1 MSNKLKHKSMKK
13 LLICFLALISFFA
26 IDSCSKVFETN
37 ISKSTITILAPADT
51 ATLTSSNVTFW
62 WNTVDGALKYN
73 IQIVKPSFNNIQ
85 TLLIDSNI
93 TTNKFTY
100 TFNPGSYQWRIRALN
115 GSTNTAFF
123 TRSFKIDSSLN
134 LTTSTVQLTSPANG
148 FTTANFTVSLQWLA
162 LPAATTYNLEVQPTN
177 SVAVTKSGITTP
189 SYTYVFPAYG
199 TYQWRVSAENSNS
212 NSQYSN
218 WNTINISMPAPTSQS
233 PHDRDSSSNA
243 PIVLTWSRGSIA
255 LNGEVAPAGDSI
267 YVYADTT
274 ETALAQVTGSQ
285 PNPAFVTTKSYTFT
299 PFNPPSKHW
308 YSWKV
313 KTIDSVSNQSSFTP
327 IRRFRLKS

>member
-1 MSNKLKHKSMKK
+1 MKK
-13 LLICFLALISFFA
+13 LLVGVLALVCFFT
-26 IDSCSKVFETN
+26 INSCKEVFETN
-37 ISKSTITILAPADT
+37 LAKSTITILAPADT

-85 TLLIDSNI
+85 TLLIDSNV

-115 GSTNTAFF
+115 GSSNTAYF

-162 LPAATTYNLEVQPTN
+162 LPAASTYNLEVQKTVPTVGN
-177 SVAVTKSGITTP
+177 IVTTNGITAP
-189 SYTYVFPAYG
+189 SYSYVFPAYG

-212 NSQYSN
+212 NSQYSS
-218 WNTINISMPAPTSQS
+218 WNIINISMPIPTSQA
-233 PHDRDSSSNA
+233 PHDRDTTQAGPSF
-243 PIVLTWSRGSIA
+243 VLTWSRGSIA

-267 YVYADTT
+267 FVYADST
-274 ETALAQVTGSQ
+274 ETTLAQVTGSQ
-285 PNPAFVTTKSYTFT
+285 PNPMFVTTKSYTFT
-299 PFNPPSKHW
+299 PTSPASKQW

-313 KTIDSVSNQSSFTP
+313 KTIDSLSNQSSFTP
-327 IRRFRLKS
+327 IRRFRKST